1 MLRVFHGFPK
11 FAVYIYLHGFVQDA
25 PLHSEAHK
33 KAGLGTP
40 GNRGLRRKYAKKVV
54 ALGPGAG
61 PGRSDMPTVRSRA
74 LSCLSLSLLDRARQ
88 NIGRSH
94 VQNVLHDLRAVTVPL
109 SF

>member
-1 MLRVFHGFPK
+1 MVFQNLPFTSI
-11 FAVYIYLHGFVQDA
+11 YLYLHGFVQDA
-25 PLHSEAHK
+25 PLDSEAHK

-61 PGRSDMPTVRSRA
+61 PGRSDMPTVPSRA

-88 NIGRSH
+88 NIGR
-94 VQNVLHDLRAVTVPL
+94 
-109 SF
+109 